1 MNLIRPSEWGM
12 QIKGSFNRRQ
22 KMVII
27 KDREKEERMDL
38 REGALW
44 RALMKRDTQYDG
56 IGFYGVLSTGIYCRF
71 HCSSKKPRRE
81 NVRFFFSAEGA
92 EKAGFRACKR
102 CYPDKAE
109 EPGVDKQVSRVLSIC
124 RYIESCD
131 KIPTL
136 EELSEKVGLSPFHLQ
151 RVFKQVLGISPRN
164 YADAHRQHRLKKAL
178 QTGDD
183 IAPAAYEAG
192 YGSSS
197 RLYEQ
202 SPRYLGMTPKAYR
215 EKGRGQMISYS
226 VMRCPL
232 GLILLAATQKGI
244 CAVRIGDTK
253 KTLIDELKN
262 EFKDAEIKEAGPEL
276 SEWSER
282 LIHYLSGGA
291 PWPKLPYDVKATAF
305 QRNVWDH
312 LRAIPEGQTAYYSEI
327 ATAIGQPQ
335 AVRAVARACASNPAA
350 IVIPCHRAVPKSG
363 GVGGYRWGTERKK
376 KLLEVEKR
384 KRV

>member
-1 MNLIRPSEWGM
+1 MNRMKPSEWGM
-12 QIKGSFNRRQ
+12 LINRSFNHRQ
-22 KMVII
+22 EIGYHY
-27 KDREKEERMDL
+27 DRGKEDRMDL
-38 REGALW
+38 REEALW
-44 RALMKRDTQYDG
+44 KGLVKRDTRYNG

-71 HCSSKKPRRE
+71 HCSSKKPIRE

-102 CYPDKAE
+102 CHPDKTE
-109 EPGVDKQVSRVLSIC
+109 ELGVDSLISKVLSIC
-124 RYIESCD
+124 RTIESCET
-131 KIPTL
+131 IPTL

-164 YADAHRQHRLKKAL
+164 YADAHRQHRVKKAL

-202 SPRYLGMTPKAYR
+202 SARYLGMTPKAYK

-232 GLILLAATQKGI
+232 GLILLAATPKGI

-253 KTLIDELKN
+253 KRLIDELRN
-262 EFKDAEIKEAGPEL
+262 EFKDAEIKEADSEL
-276 SEWSER
+276 SRWSER
-282 LIHYLSGGA
+282 LIHYLSGSA

-312 LRAIPEGQTAYYSEI
+312 LRTIPEGRTAHYGEI
-327 ATAIGQPQ
+327 AAAIGRPQ
-335 AVRAVARACASNPAA
+335 AVRAVARACATNPAA
-350 IVIPCHRAVPKSG
+350 IVIPCHRVVPKSG
-363 GVGGYRWGTERKK
+363 GVGGYRWGVERKK
-376 KLLEVEKR
+376 KLLEVEKGIGG
-384 KRV
+384 